1 MSGSIS
7 GRTKLEASMP
17 HKRWLQSLADLLSAF
32 PEDQAP
38 SQQLL
43 ADVQLVLDEAIILV
57 VAHAGHLPDFV
68 MKVSRIEA
76 IHKRLGE
83 TRLAELAAQPLSSQD
98 KNALISLI
106 PRVCRDIDALSRRK
120 ADIDNPTHQIIN
132 QEQ

>member
-1 MSGSIS
+1 
-7 GRTKLEASMP
+7 MP

-57 VAHAGHLPDFV
+57 VARGGRLPDFV
-68 MKVSRIEA
+68 MEVSRIEA

-83 TRLAELAAQPLSSQD
+83 PRLAELAAQVLSHQD
-98 KNALISLI
+98 KNALILLI
-106 PRVCRDIDALSRRK
+106 PRVCRDLDALTARK
-120 ADIDNPTHQIIN
+120 ADVGNLTSRIPNT
-132 QEQ
+132 E

>member
-1 MSGSIS
+1 M
-7 GRTKLEASMP
+7 AP
-17 HKRWLQSLADLLSAF
+17 SLADLLSAF

-43 ADVQLVLDEAIILV
+43 ADVQLVLDEAIILM

-68 MKVSRIEA
+68 MNVSRIEA

-83 TRLAELAAQPLSSQD
+83 TRLAELAAQPLSPQD
-98 KNALISLI
+98 KNALKSLI
-106 PRVCRDIDALSRRK
+106 PRVCRDIEALSGRK
-120 ADIDNPTHQIIN
+120 ADIENPAHQIIN

>member
-1 MSGSIS
+1 
-7 GRTKLEASMP
+7 MP

-57 VAHAGHLPDFV
+57 VAHGGKLPDLV
-68 MKVSRIEA
+68 MEVSRLEA
-76 IHKRLGE
+76 IYKRLGE
-83 TRLAELAAQPLSSQD
+83 RRLAELAAQPLSHQD
-98 KNALISLI
+98 KVALISLI

-120 ADIDNPTHQIIN
+120 ADISNPTHQIIS

>member
-1 MSGSIS
+1 
-7 GRTKLEASMP
+7 MP

-57 VAHAGHLPDFV
+57 VARGGQLPDFV
-68 MKVSRIEA
+68 VEVSRIDV
-76 IHKRLGE
+76 IRKRLGE
-83 TRLAELAAQPLSSQD
+83 TRLAELAAQPLSPQD

-106 PRVCRDIDALSRRK
+106 PRVCRDIDALSRRN
-120 ADIDNPTHQIIN
+120 ADISNPTPQIVD